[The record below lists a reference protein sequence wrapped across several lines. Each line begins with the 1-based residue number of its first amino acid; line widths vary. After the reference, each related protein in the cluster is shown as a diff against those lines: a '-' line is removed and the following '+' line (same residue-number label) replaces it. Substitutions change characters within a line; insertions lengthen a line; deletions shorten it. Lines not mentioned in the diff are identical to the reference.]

1 MPDKKHLLVTLFFLA
16 LASTVFAQES
26 QQAPGAAGTGTA
38 TPTSANPQWS
48 NRDMTYR
55 GKNYDVL
62 DSAYYP
68 KFRRKQFKKYISDI
82 KQLKHKSI

>member
-1 MPDKKHLLVTLFFLA
+1 MFNIKYLLLTGLLFTISHNL
-16 LASTVFAQES
+16 VAQES
-26 QQAPGAAGTGTA
+26 QQNTKGAAT
-38 TPTSANPQWS
+38 TSAPQWS

-68 KFRRKQFKKYISDI
+68 KFRRKQFTKYVNPKKCFHRNRATSG
-82 KQLKHKSI
+82 K